1 MRDELVKYVAN
12 SLKGYEDYIVI
23 ALREMNEYRC
33 DATDHHIIRGCIDDA
48 IGDFILDND
57 IVGDKEEELWQMN
70 YEDLFFDALE
80 LLPE

>member
-1 MRDELVKYVAN
+1 MRDELVKCVAN

>member
-33 DATDHHIIRGCIDDA
+33 DATDHHIISGCIDDA
-48 IGDFILDND
+48 IGDFILDKD
-57 IVGDKEEELWQMN
+57 ITGDKEEELWQMD
-70 YEDLFFDALE
+70 YKDLFFDALE

>member
-48 IGDFILDND
+48 IGDFILDKD
-57 IVGDKEEELWQMN
+57 ITGDKEEELWQMN

-80 LLPE
+80 LLSE